1 MYLPHEI
8 LSAQVLITVKTYPQ
22 PSNKYNELVCTAGFL
37 PDGKWIRLYPM
48 AFRAL
53 PYGNQYSKY
62 SWITVDLVRNTKDF
76 RPESYRLKHGIEHIQ
91 VGSKIDTGKNKDWA
105 ERKKYVFNEIFDSM
119 EKIIEQAKS
128 DERKSLATLKPQ
140 EIVDFVIEPDER
152 EWKPEWKAQLRQYN
166 LFDLDEHGQGKMR
179 EVVRKLPYKYFYKF
193 LSKGDKKPRK
203 LMIEDW
209 ELGALYWNCYFRH
222 DCNEAKANELV
233 RKKYFDE
240 FCNKDTHLFLGTTLQ
255 YHLIAPNPF
264 IVVGLFV
271 PPKQK
276 DDTTN
281 NSASN
286 PIKTEGIEQQRLF
299 DN

>member
-1 MYLPHEI
+1 MYLPPEI
-8 LSAQVLITVKTYPQ
+8 IAAQVLITVKTYPL

-53 PYGNQYSKY
+53 PYENQYSKY
-62 SWITVDLVRNTKDF
+62 VWITLDLIRNTKDF
-76 RPESYRLKHGIEHIQ
+76 RPESYRLKHGIENIQ
-91 VGSKIDTGKNKDWA
+91 VGTKIDTGKNRDWA
-105 ERKKYVFNEIFDSM
+105 ERKRYVFNEVFDSM
-119 EKIIEQAKS
+119 GEIIEHAKS
-128 DERKSLATLKPQ
+128 DERKSLATLKPR

-152 EWKPEWKAQLRQYN
+152 DWKPEWKAQLRQYN
-166 LFDLDEHGQGKMR
+166 MFDLDEQGQGKMR

-193 LSKGDKKPRK
+193 LSKRDKKPRK

-233 RKKYFDE
+233 RKKYLDE
-240 FCNKDTHLFLGTTLQ
+240 FCNKDMHLFLGTTLQ
-255 YHLIAPNPF
+255 YHLVSPNPF
-264 IVVGLFV
+264 MVVGVFV
-271 PPKQK
+271 PPRQQ
-276 DDTTN
+276 DDIKN
-281 NSASN
+281 KAVSSS
-286 PIKTEGIEQQRLF
+286 IKTDGIQQQKLF